1 MNILTHMIF
10 AYMAK
15 RKGGGYTADLNLKEE
30 MVAWVIT
37 GSWEMRQEDGSME
50 SEKTHSMEKHQRDA
64 ILLVLKAYQVNKGNN
79 RIG

>member
-1 MNILTHMIF
+1 MIF

-15 RKGGGYTADLNLKEE
+15 RKGGDFTADLNLKEE

-37 GSWEMRQEDGSME
+37 GSWKVRQEDGSIE

-64 ILLVLKAYQVNKGNN
+64 ILLVLKVNQVNKGNN
-79 RIG
+79 KIA

>member
-1 MNILTHMIF
+1 MT
-10 AYMAK
+10 K

-50 SEKTHSMEKHQRDA
+50 SEKTHSMEKHQ
-64 ILLVLKAYQVNKGNN
+64 
-79 RIG
+79 